1 MILGQEAEDSDPFVE
16 YVLLGEDVS
25 EGVLAW
31 ISIGIDPTSDQEIEA
46 AATWYESGGV
56 ANPDGGMGG
65 GDVPGGGEPPNG
77 TMSSG
82 GMPSGSMALPGESGA
97 A

>member
-56 ANPDGGMGG
+56 TNPDGGMGG
-65 GDVPGGGEPPNG
+65 GGGEPPNG
-77 TMSSG
+77 TVPSG
-82 GMPSGSMALPGESGA
+82 EMPSGSMAPPGESGA